1 MVKIDLNKRVNS
13 FKDPIYWVTNNETL
27 ETNEGDNL
35 KILSNLNEK
44 QMIDFMLKSKV
55 ILIPSSVLSFEA
67 ISLRKP
73 IYSCFFVNNQK
84 LIYESLVKMKL
95 SEGYGYIETKE
106 DVALATKSFLS
117 YYIDNNKHKKQIK
130 NQELTID
137 GCSSER
143 IKNVLLLN

>member
-1 MVKIDLNKRVNS
+1 
-13 FKDPIYWVTNNETL
+13 
-27 ETNEGDNL
+27 
-35 KILSNLNEK
+35 
-44 QMIDFMLKSKV
+44 
-55 ILIPSSVLSFEA
+55 
-67 ISLRKP
+67 
-73 IYSCFFVNNQK
+73 
-84 LIYESLVKMKL
+84 MKL